1 MSQLQSAVE
10 QQKLNLAVENFL
22 KKPPFVPKGTI
33 QKKIFDGGT

>member
-10 QQKLNLAVENFL
+10 QQKFNLAAENYL

-33 QKKIFDGGT
+33 QKETIYGGT